1 MPYDRLSYM
10 KFQVVLYAVSGL
22 ATFPFIGTRQ
32 NSGTKLKSDNEVTET
47 RDRSSKNAGGVRWG
61 IAGM

>member
-1 MPYDRLSYM
+1 M
-10 KFQVVLYAVSGL
+10 KFQVVLQAVNGL
-22 ATFPFIGTRQ
+22 GTFPFIGTRQ

>member
-1 MPYDRLSYM
+1 MIIIYEIPSSTLGRQRLSYIPL
-10 KFQVVLYAVSGL
+10 KD
-22 ATFPFIGTRQ
+22 IGTRR

>member
-1 MPYDRLSYM
+1 M

-22 ATFPFIGTRQ
+22 ARFPFIGTRQ

>member
-1 MPYDRLSYM
+1 M

-22 ATFPFIGTRQ
+22 ATFLLKGIGTRR
-32 NSGTKLKSDNEVTET
+32 NSGTKLKSDNEVNET
-47 RDRSSKNAGGVRWG
+47 RDRSSKNAGGRVRWG